1 MKGSRVL
8 LLCAALSVATC
19 VASAAKAEEL
29 KLPPEVTPA
38 MRAAC
43 EGDVRRLC
51 IGRSPTI
58 AKVKRCVAAKFMQL
72 GRRCQIELASAGF
85 SAFSR

>member
-1 MKGSRVL
+1 MERSRVL
-8 LLCAALSVATC
+8 ILCAALLA
-19 VASAAKAEEL
+19 APMAKAEQL

-38 MRAAC
+38 LRAAC
-43 EGDVRRLC
+43 ESDVRRLC

-72 GRRCQIELASAGF
+72 GKRCQIELASAGF

>member
-1 MKGSRVL
+1 MHRTRILVI
-8 LLCAALSVATC
+8 CAALAA
-19 VASAAKAEEL
+19 ASIAKTEEL
-29 KLPPEVTPA
+29 KLPPEVTPS

-43 EGDVRRLC
+43 ESDVRRLC
-51 IGRSPTI
+51 IGKSPTI

-85 SAFSR
+85 SGLSR